1 MLAPLLPPSR
11 SDSRDLSPR
20 APLRSLFS
28 DVHVMSAVPSPPAGW
43 TRLPS
48 GTTSLVACWTGGE
61 PVVAAVGPLQRATF
75 KPSGAVPLYARLSFH
90 PGGARPVLGVAAHE
104 LVDRVVPLDDLWG
117 ARARELRHA
126 LTRAGGDPATAVRL
140 LEDAL
145 CRAVGAR
152 ADASARR
159 ALLRRA
165 VDALDASALA
175 PDSDASIP
183 ALARHLRVAERTLR
197 ALFHEEIG
205 ISPKRY
211 ARIARIRRAAER
223 LATTSLARLALE
235 TGFYDQ
241 AHLTAEFRS
250 LLGVTPRAY
259 LAGARPSARP
269 ECGGATARG

>member
-20 APLRSLFS
+20 APLRSWVS

-75 KPSGAVPLYARLSFH
+75 KPSGAVPLYARVSFH
-90 PGGARPVLGVAAHE
+90 PGGARPALGVAAHE

-126 LTRAGGDPATAVRL
+126 LARAGGDPTAAVRL

-145 CRAVGAR
+145 CRAFGATD
-152 ADASARR
+152 DAPARR

-165 VDALDASALA
+165 VDCLNASAS

-183 ALARHLRVAERTLR
+183 ALARRLRVAERTLR

-259 LAGARPSARP
+259 LAGVRPSARP